1 MNTVRYATA
10 YEPWTLMNRLHRDLD
25 RLLTPATGAMND
37 AAETAVVDWVPAVD
51 IHEDATQFT
60 LHVDLPGVK
69 AEDIDVTLEKG
80 VLTLRGRRTLT
91 ARDEKA
97 GFRRVERV
105 AGEFFRR
112 FSLPDTTDALAVKAR
127 FREGV
132 LEVTIPKQAQVQ
144 PRKVTVEAA

>member
-1 MNTVRYATA
+1 MA
-10 YEPWTLMNRLHRDLD
+10 PQS
-25 RLLTPATGAMND
+25 GALPRVN
-37 AAETAVVDWVPAVD
+37 
-51 IHEDATQFT
+51 TQFT
-60 LHVDLPGVK
+60 LQVDLPGVK

-80 VLTLRGRRTLT
+80 VLTLRGRRALT

-97 GFRRVERV
+97 GYRRVERV

-112 FSLPDTTDALAVKAR
+112 FSLPDTTHAQAVKAR
-127 FREGV
+127 FRDGV